1 MEENEILVDTAQ
13 PGTAVQQQ
21 AGTPAPREDAAR
33 EAAPSEAALRGRRK
47 ERVGKVVSDKMQ
59 KTVIVSLTRQ
69 VPHPLYKKYFKKTTK
84 FVAHDEK
91 GDAKTGDTVRI
102 METRP
107 LSKTKR
113 WRVIEV
119 LERAK

>member
-1 MEENEILVDTAQ
+1 MKDS
-13 PGTAVQQQ
+13 
-21 AGTPAPREDAAR
+21 
-33 EAAPSEAALRGRRK
+33 SESLIKTERGHRK
-47 ERVGKVVSDKMQ
+47 ERIGKVISDKMQ
-59 KTVIVSLTRQ
+59 KTVVVENERK
-69 VPHPLYKKYFKKTTK
+69 VAHPLYKKYFKKTTK
-84 FVAHDEK
+84 FVAHNENDS
-91 GDAKTGDTVRI
+91 AKVGDTVRI

>member
-1 MEENEILVDTAQ
+1 MAENEILAESPAQ
-13 PGTAVQQQ
+13 PEAVAQTGTFAQQQ
-21 AGTPAPREDAAR
+21 AGVSPTMQPAP
-33 EAAPSEAALRGRRK
+33 RGRRK

-59 KTVIVSLTRQ
+59 KTVVVSLTRQ

-91 GDAKTGDTVRI
+91 NDAKTGDTVRI

-113 WRVIEV
+113 WRVVEI

>member
-21 AGTPAPREDAAR
+21 AGTPAPRE
-33 EAAPSEAALRGRRK
+33 AAPSEAAPRGRRK

>member
-1 MEENEILVDTAQ
+1 MADIETVESNEQNATA
-13 PGTAVQQQ
+13 
-21 AGTPAPREDAAR
+21 
-33 EAAPSEAALRGRRK
+33 RGRRK
-47 ERVGKVVSDKMQ
+47 ERTGKVVSDKME
-59 KTVIVSLTRQ
+59 KTVVVTLTRQ

-91 GDAKTGDTVRI
+91 NDAKVGDTVRI

-113 WRVIEV
+113 WRVVEV